1 MANNIKKSITWRVVF
16 GMGVVVLFAFWVSF
30 QMFRIQ
36 LVEGNKWLVMSD
48 SITIRHQDISPARG
62 NIYSDNGSLLST
74 SMPIYEIRW
83 DATIVNDD
91 TFHFY
96 VNELAQQLARL
107 FPDKTSLY
115 YKSKLNTAK
124 KSKSRYVI
132 IIRKV
137 NYH

>member
-36 LVEGNKWLVMSD
+36 LVEGNKWLAMSD
-48 SITIRHQDISPARG
+48 SISIRHQDISPARG

-83 DATIVNDD
+83 DATVVNDV

-115 YKSKLNTAK
+115 YKS
-124 KSKSRYVI
+124 
-132 IIRKV
+132 
-137 NYH
+137 